1 MCAQMNDF
9 NGLLEYVRDQRAID
23 FKAYR
28 PNTMMRRLVLR
39 LSATGMPDFPSY
51 LEYIKKQPA
60 ELDSLIDTLTIKVS
74 SFFRN
79 PLVFEIVRDIVLPE
93 LLETFKGVDLRVWCA
108 GCARGEEA
116 YSIAILMKDLLE
128 KEKPVP
134 RVFVIGTDIDR
145 EALEH
150 ARQGVYQAD
159 SLSEV
164 RKGFLDSCFVP
175 EDGFYRLRDEVRSLV
190 TFACHDVSTSTPP
203 REGIFSDYHLVLC
216 RNVLIYFN
224 KELSEKVVSGFS
236 GFIPPGGYLAL
247 GEAEYVPQRL
257 EKDYS
262 EVAREVK
269 IFKKNS

>member
-1 MCAQMNDF
+1 MNDIH
-9 NGLLEYVRDQRAID
+9 GLLEYVREQRAID

-28 PNTMMRRLVLR
+28 PNTMMRRLALR

-51 LEYIKKQPA
+51 LAYIKKQPG

-74 SFFRN
+74 SFFRD
-79 PLVFEIVRDIVLPE
+79 PLVFEMLRDIVLPE
-93 LLETFKGVDLRVWCA
+93 LFDTFKGVDLRIWCA

-116 YSIAILMKDLLE
+116 YSIAILVKEFLG

-134 RVFVIGTDIDR
+134 RVFIIGTDIDR

-164 RKGFLDSCFVP
+164 RKGFLDRYFVP

-190 TFACHDVSTSTPP
+190 TFARHDISTAMTPK
-203 REGIFSDYHLVLC
+203 EGIFSDYHLVLC

-224 KELSEKVVSGFS
+224 KGLSEKVMSALS

-247 GEAEYVPQRL
+247 GEAESVPPRL
-257 EKDYS
+257 DKVFS
-262 EVAREVK
+262 EVMRGVK
-269 IFKKNS
+269 IFKKIS